1 MVDDRPPRKELL
13 PLART
18 QLKLVT
24 VVCLPIV
31 MACIVITALQLYF
44 FITSVRPN
52 MSMESEFARQVVP
65 TAIWIAA
72 ITLLVLLPTFV
83 LISVWVSH
91 RIVGPMR
98 RLSARLE
105 RIAEGKIG
113 AGFHFRE
120 GDELTFVADAVVKME
135 DSLRERL
142 EACRS
147 AGSEAE
153 IREQLAAFEL
163 PVPPDAEEDK
173 DHDAT

>member
-1 MVDDRPPRKELL
+1 MVDNRPARKELL

-24 VVCLPIV
+24 IVCLPIV
-31 MACIVITALQLYF
+31 LACIVVTALQLYF
-44 FITSVRPN
+44 FITSVRPD
-52 MSMESEFARQVVP
+52 MSLESEFAREVVP

-72 ITLLVLLPTFV
+72 ITLLVLVPTFILV
-83 LISVWVSH
+83 TVWVTH

-105 RIAEGKIG
+105 RIAEGRIG

-120 GDELTFVADAVVKME
+120 GDELTFVADAVAKME

-153 IREQLAAFEL
+153 IREQLAAFDL
-163 PVPPDAEEDK
+163 PEPPEAQGDQGA
-173 DHDAT
+173 A